1 MEIRLN
7 LTLNYKL
14 LPKQMEFVKA
24 KEKQVLFSGG
34 MGSGKSFAICCKLLQ
49 QALVPHSFN
58 LLTRKTLSSLKS
70 STLRTLLIGEK
81 DCPPV
86 LPQGSYEYFESKG
99 IIKLYNAG
107 EIFVCGCDDPIKIR
121 SINAS
126 SICVDE
132 MCELDEDEYIALLSR
147 IRNSASFNRQLFG
160 ATNPS
165 SQNHHLYKRYFSGKD
180 DIRVITSTVYD
191 NKHLSKD
198 YVKQQEQLTG
208 VNFKRYVMADWCNNE
223 GAVYK
228 EFNTDLHIKEKEFSE
243 YTQFIISLDI
253 GFTDPTAI
261 LVTGYNDNNLHIFEE
276 LGTNT
281 LTPTDIADKIKELQQ
296 TYRNNKV
303 VIDKSAKGTITQCES
318 MGIQVNISNSD
329 IEGGILRVKEL
340 LTKNNITI
348 SNKCKGLIKELDMY
362 SYKDGTD
369 KPEDKN
375 NHFCD
380 SLRYMTN
387 LYYDAKGHIISPNV
401 YFVGND
407 DNKIEIESEAQR
419 MNRIFCDDD

>member
-1 MEIRLN
+1 MDL
-7 LTLNYKL
+7 LQQTVKL
-14 LPKQMEFVKA
+14 LPKQYQFVKSNSP
-24 KEKQVLFSGG
+24 EILFTGSY
-34 MGSGKSFAICCKLLQ
+34 GSGKSVSLCYKLLTH
-49 QALVPHSFN
+49 AIIPRNLV
-58 LLTRKTLSSLKS
+58 LLCRKSRSSLIQ
-70 STLRTLLIGEK
+70 STLRTLITG
-81 DCPPV
+81 DGNMQPI
-86 LPQGSYEYFESKG
+86 LPQGSYEHLSYRSEIKING
-99 IIKLYNAG
+99 GGTIIYTGVEDEL
-107 EIFVCGCDDPIKIR
+107 KIR
-121 SINAS
+121 SMNLGAIF
-126 SICVDE
+126 
-132 MCELDEDEYIALLSR
+132 LDEAVETTLDEYLALIGRL
-147 IRNSASFNRQLFG
+147 RNTADKNHQLCS

-165 SQNHHLYKRYFSGKD
+165 SQNHYLYKRFFMENNKD
-180 DIRVITSTVYD
+180 REHITATIDD
-191 NKHLSKD
+191 NKHLPES
-198 YVKQQEQLTG
+198 YVKSIKEYTG
-208 VNFKRYVMADWCNNE
+208 VNLKRYAYGDWCNNE